1 MNYLEQAKEIIK
13 QIEIGYEILIDET
26 ISEPKQEVLRDIKED
41 FEVILD
47 KITEN
52 SLMYFLTLSEITLED
67 FPDKED
73 FYDQVLTDFCNYKT
87 KTNEDCTNHI
97 LVKLKYI

>member
-1 MNYLEQAKEIIK
+1 MNYLEQATEITK

-26 ISEPKQEVLRDIKED
+26 ISQTKQEYLIEIKED
-41 FEVILD
+41 FEIILD
-47 KITEN
+47 RITEN
-52 SLMYFLTLSEITLED
+52 VLAGFIKKSPFGIND

-73 FYDQVLTDFCNYKT
+73 FYDQVLTDFCNHKAKT
-87 KTNEDCTNHI
+87 HEICTNNI